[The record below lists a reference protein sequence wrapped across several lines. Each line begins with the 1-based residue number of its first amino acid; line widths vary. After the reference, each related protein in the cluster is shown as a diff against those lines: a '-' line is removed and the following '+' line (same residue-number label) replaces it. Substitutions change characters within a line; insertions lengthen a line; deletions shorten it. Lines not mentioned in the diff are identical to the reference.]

1 VSSGAPRR
9 RQDAASDWTR
19 RPEGG
24 GRFAIW
30 LIRSI
35 ARHLGRVPA
44 RVLLFP
50 ITLYFLIMRGPER
63 RASRDYLGRVLGRP
77 ASWRDVARH
86 IHTFASTILDRVFLL
101 GGKMERY
108 DIRAEGLEELD
119 ARLDRGQGMLVFGSH
134 HGSFDALRA
143 LSLRRPDA
151 RVRVVLDTGHNP
163 ALTQLLDALNPEM
176 ARNVID
182 AGQDGPSIVLA
193 IKQATDEGAVVAV
206 LVDRVRPGE
215 PVIRAP
221 FLGEPAA
228 FPVAPWLIAAALELP
243 VVLAFGLYRGGAR
256 YDLVFEPFSAG
267 LAIPRHN
274 RARVLPGLVQRYAQR
289 LEARVRSAPY
299 NWFNFYDFWHADDA
313 QTEQHAATPGLAGM
327 AADDSAGNGGN
338 GGDTHAGARR
348 RAIVRRSA

>member
-1 VSSGAPRR
+1 
-9 RQDAASDWTR
+9 
-19 RPEGG
+19 
-24 GRFAIW
+24 
-30 LIRSI
+30 
-35 ARHLGRVPA
+35 
-44 RVLLFP
+44 
-50 ITLYFLIMRGPER
+50 
-63 RASRDYLGRVLGRP
+63 
-77 ASWRDVARH
+77 
-86 IHTFASTILDRVFLL
+86 VFLL
-101 GGKMERY
+101 SGQLHRF
-108 DIRAEGLEELD
+108 DIRITGLD
-119 ARLDRGQGMLVFGSH
+119 AVHERLDAGRGLLLFGSH
-134 HGSFDALRA
+134 LGSFDALRVLA
-143 LSLRRPDA
+143 ATRPDLK
-151 RVRVVLDTGHNP
+151 VRVVLDKGHNP
-163 ALTQLLDALNPEM
+163 AVTQLLDALNPEI
-176 ARNVID
+176 ARTVID
-182 AGQDGPSIVLA
+182 AGSDGPSIVLA

-327 AADDSAGNGGN
+327 AADDSAGNGDN

-348 RAIVRRSA
+348 RAIARRSA